1 MIKCNS
7 FTDHNQRDR
16 QDSGEDSDV
25 DGVPL
30 HDIAPNPTQPPA
42 PNGSKFKPKQMPA
55 GFVPSKWETVDP
67 EEVQAQAVTSKWD
80 IFDQDEAPKNEDDED
95 IDGMPM
101 KDESYDARM
110 DEMTR
115 QRLRE
120 IEVKVMCYQDDLES
134 GKESVRP
141 GWTLSEQVTHS
152 HTFSN
157 LFIHNIWITNVV

>member
-1 MIKCNS
+1 MIC
-7 FTDHNQRDR
+7 FIAFVDHHQRDR

-30 HDIAPNPTQPPA
+30 QDIAPNPPQPPA
-42 PNGSKFKPKQMPA
+42 PNGSKFNKPKQMPP

-67 EEVQAQAVTSKWD
+67 EEVQAQAVTSKWEL
-80 IFDQDEAPKNEDDED
+80 FDQDEGPKHEEDDD
-95 IDGMPM
+95 DLDGMPM
-101 KDESYDARM
+101 QDESYDAARM

-141 GWTLSEQVTHS
+141 GWTLSEQVG
-152 HTFSN
+152 
-157 LFIHNIWITNVV
+157 